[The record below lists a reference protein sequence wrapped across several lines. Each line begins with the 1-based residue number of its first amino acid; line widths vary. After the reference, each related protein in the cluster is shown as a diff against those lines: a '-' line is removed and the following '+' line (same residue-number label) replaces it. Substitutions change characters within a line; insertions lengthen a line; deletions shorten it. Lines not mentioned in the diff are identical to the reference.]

1 MTSKTY
7 NVLFLCT
14 GNSARS
20 VMSEGLLNL
29 LGQGRFIAYSAGS
42 QPSGRVNPFAIE
54 LLDEA
59 GYATAGL
66 RSKSWDEF
74 AVPNAPQMDIVIT
87 VCGNA
92 ANETCPIW
100 PGAPL
105 SAHWGYEDPGTE
117 GDDAERRA
125 SFRKVYGQIKRR
137 IERLVALPLDSLDI
151 AVLRA
156 ELKTIGETPNA

>member
-1 MTSKTY
+1 MNRKTY

-29 LGQGRFIAYSAGS
+29 LGQGRFVAYSAGS

-59 GYATAGL
+59 GYATGGL

-74 AVPNAPQMDIVIT
+74 AAPDAPPMDIVIT

-92 ANETCPIW
+92 ANESCPIW

-105 SAHWGYEDPGTE
+105 AAHWGYADPGTE
-117 GDDAERRA
+117 GSDDERRA
-125 SFRKVYGQIKRR
+125 SFRQVYGQIQRR
-137 IERLVALPLDSLDI
+137 IERLVALPIDTLDT
-151 AVLRA
+151 AALRA
-156 ELKTIGETPNA
+156 ELKAIGETPNE